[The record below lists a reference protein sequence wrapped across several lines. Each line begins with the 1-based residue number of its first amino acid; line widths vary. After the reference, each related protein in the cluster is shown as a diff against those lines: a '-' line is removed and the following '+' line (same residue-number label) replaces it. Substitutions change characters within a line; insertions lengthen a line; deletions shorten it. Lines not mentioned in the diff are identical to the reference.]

1 MTTKMLLK
9 VLSFYQSTQNNKK
22 QMTDKCFSIS
32 QQKAK
37 EGTHPKCTKKMSA
50 SIVYTFIIIIVTDEA
65 KKYVIVMMFEGSL
78 DCRQYSIDVY
88 EA

>member
-1 MTTKMLLK
+1 
-9 VLSFYQSTQNNKK
+9 
-22 QMTDKCFSIS
+22 MTDKCFLIS

-37 EGTHPKCTKKMSA
+37 EHIQNAPKNMLA
-50 SIVYTFIIIIVTDEA
+50 SIIHTFIIIIATNEA
-65 KKYVIVMMFEGSL
+65 EKYVIVMMFEGSL